1 MPASGIS
8 GQFGAVAET
17 TYGTYATPTRFVEIV
32 SESLSLDANRIES
45 NAIRANERVL
55 RNTRWFANKKQVG
68 GDLEFE
74 VASKGFGLFFKHWLG
89 AVATTTAPGGTN
101 AKRHRCT
108 IADTFGLNMTMQVG
122 RPDTGGTVRPFSYL
136 GCKMLSGSLT
146 NSIDEFLK
154 FRLTVDGADVTTAQ
168 SLAAASYATGDELL
182 HYQGGVI
189 KIAGSTVGTCKDIEI
204 TVNNALKTD
213 RYFIGSGAV
222 KKEPV
227 ANGLVEVSGRMRV
240 DFEDLTNYN
249 RFANATTASV
259 QATWT
264 GLTALEGSIF
274 PTVDVTLPVCRFDGD
289 TPNLSG
295 HDMLELDLTFKSL
308 YDGSQEP
315 ITLDYI
321 TLDATP

>member
-8 GQFGAVAET
+8 GQFGIAAET

-32 SESLSLDANRIES
+32 SESLKLEANRIES

-55 RNTRWFANKKQVG
+55 RNSRWFANKKQVG

-108 IADTFGLNMTMQVG
+108 IADTFGLNFTAQVG

-136 GCKMLSGSLT
+136 GCKVLSGSLS

-154 FRLTVDGADVTTAQ
+154 FRMSVDGADVTTAQ
-168 SLAAASYATGDELL
+168 GLASASYATADELL

-189 KIAGSTVGTCKDIEI
+189 KVGGSTVGTVKDIEI
-204 TVNNALKTD
+204 MVDNALKTD
-213 RYFIGSGAV
+213 RYFIGSGAI

-227 ANGLVEVSGRMRV
+227 ANGLVSVTGRMRL
-240 DFEDLTNYN
+240 DFEDLTMYN

-264 GLTALEGSIF
+264 GLTALEGAIF
-274 PTVDVTLPVCRFDGD
+274 PSVDVTMPVCRFDGD
-289 TPNLSG
+289 TPNLNG
-295 HDMLELDLTFKSL
+295 HDMLEIDVNFKSL
-308 YDGSQEP
+308 YDGTNEP
-315 ITLDYI
+315 IQLDYI
-321 TLDATP
+321 SLDATP